1 MKEERIKNKK
11 SNNFLK
17 KRIFIW
23 KRKRKKQLENVRFKT
38 KEEEEIREYNDNK
51 IGI

>member
-1 MKEERIKNKK
+1 M
-11 SNNFLK
+11 NNFLK

-23 KRKRKKQLENVRFKT
+23 KRKRKIKLENGRGKT
-38 KEEEEIREYNDNK
+38 KEEEEEEIGEYNDNE